1 MSSAE
6 SVLQLIADNDIEF
19 VIFRFTDPRGKWQQV
34 RHHRGIVNADTFNL
48 GVMMDG
54 SSIAGWQGIEESDL
68 ILMPDP
74 STAVIDPFTEHK
86 SLAITCN
93 TVDPETGEPY
103 GRCPRQIALR
113 AERHLAETGVANKSV
128 WGPEPEFFIFQDVQ
142 IDVSMNQGYY
152 RVDDYEGPYNSSRDY
167 EQGNLGHRPGV
178 KRGYFPVPPV
188 DNAEAIRAEMM
199 VNMVEMGVA
208 VEKDH
213 HEVAPSQHELGFVFD
228 TLVKSADLIQVYKYV
243 VHNTAQRHGVSATF
257 MPKPILN
264 DNGNGMHIH
273 QSLWND
279 DEPVFAGDDYGG
291 LSETALFYIGG
302 IIKHGHAIN
311 AFTNPSTNSYKR
323 LRPGFEAPIHLTY
336 SARNRSAAFR
346 IPHSTNPK
354 HAHFEVRFPDATAN
368 PYLAYSA
375 LLMAGLDGIANRI
388 HPGEPAERDL
398 FDPDHPGHGD
408 IKQVVTSLHRA
419 LDALEEDQEFLTKGG
434 VFSEDFIASY
444 IALKREE
451 QEAFEATPC
460 PIEFQMYYSV

>member
-1 MSSAE
+1 
-6 SVLQLIADNDIEF
+6 
-19 VIFRFTDPRGKWQQV
+19 
-34 RHHRGIVNADTFNL
+34 
-48 GVMMDG
+48 
-54 SSIAGWQGIEESDL
+54 
-68 ILMPDP
+68 MPDA
-74 STAVIDPFTEHK
+74 STAVLDPFTEHQT
-86 SLAITCN
+86 LTITCD

-103 GRCPRQIALR
+103 DRCPRQIAHR
-113 AERHLAETGVANKSV
+113 AERHLAETGIANKSF
-128 WGPEPEFFIFQDVQ
+128 WGPEPECFIFQDVR
-142 IDVSMNQGYY
+142 IDVSMNQGFY
-152 RVDDYEGPYNSSRDY
+152 RVDDYEGPYNSDREYDH
-167 EQGNLGHRPGV
+167 GNMGHRPGV

-188 DNAEAIRAEMM
+188 DSADALRAEMLIK
-199 VNMVEMGVA
+199 MVEMGVA

-228 TLVKSADLIQVYKYV
+228 TLVKSADLVQIYKYV
-243 VHNTAQRHGVSATF
+243 VHNTAHQHGVSATF

-279 DEPVFAGDDYGG
+279 DEPVFAGNQYGG

-323 LRPGFEAPIHLTY
+323 LRPGFEAPIHLIY

-346 IPHSTNPK
+346 IPHSTNPRQ
-354 HAHFEVRFPDATAN
+354 AHFEVRFPDSTAN

-375 LLMAGLDGIANRI
+375 LLMAGLDGIANQI

-398 FDPDHPGHGD
+398 FDPAHPGHGD